1 MSQKSLSLIPMKI
14 LIVDDEMLA
23 RERLVSLLSELDN
36 HFSILEAEHGVD
48 ALTLISKESPEIVL
62 LDIRM
67 PIMDGLEVAHHLAG
81 LESPP
86 AIVFTTAYQDYALEA
101 FDAQAIDYLMKP
113 IRKERLQQ
121 ALRKARALNR
131 INVSELRDHDGSKY
145 SRSHLS
151 ATVQGNLQIIPVNQ
165 IHYLKADQKYV
176 TAVWPGGEL
185 LIDDSLKSLEKEF
198 ALQFIRVHRNA
209 LVSLRHIQGLDKDED
224 GNPCIKLQGI
234 ESPLPVSRR
243 HASNVRK
250 AIKQL

>member
-1 MSQKSLSLIPMKI
+1 
-14 LIVDDEMLA
+14 
-23 RERLVSLLSELDN
+23 
-36 HFSILEAEHGVD
+36 
-48 ALTLISKESPEIVL
+48 
-62 LDIRM
+62 M

-86 AIVFTTAYQDYALEA
+86 AIIFTTAYQDYALEA

-131 INVSELRDHDGSKY
+131 INVSELRDKDDSKY

-176 TAVWPGGEL
+176 TAIWPEGEL
-185 LIDDSLKSLEKEF
+185 LINDSLKSLEKEF
-198 ALQFIRVHRNA
+198 ALRSTWR
-209 LVSLRHIQGLDKDED
+209 
-224 GNPCIKLQGI
+224 P
-234 ESPLPVSRR
+234 
-243 HASNVRK
+243 
-250 AIKQL
+250 

>member
-1 MSQKSLSLIPMKI
+1 MSQKSLFHIPMKI
-14 LIVDDEMLA
+14 LIVDDEKLA
-23 RERLVSLLSELDN
+23 RERLVSLLFELDN
-36 HFSILEAEHGVD
+36 HFSISQAEHGVD
-48 ALTLISKESPEIVL
+48 ALSLISNESPELVL

-86 AIVFTTAYQDYALEA
+86 AIIFTTAYQDYALDA
-101 FDAQAIDYLMKP
+101 FDAHAIDYLMKP

-121 ALRKARALNR
+121 ALGRARALNR
-131 INVSELRDHDGSKY
+131 INVSELREKDDSKY

-151 ATVQGNLQIIPVNQ
+151 ATVQGNLQIIPVEQ

-176 TAVWPGGEL
+176 AAVWPGGEL

-198 ALQFIRVHRNA
+198 ASRFIRIHRNA
-209 LVSLRHIQGLDKDED
+209 LVSLKHIKELDKDED

-234 ESPLPVSRR
+234 ELPLPVSRR

-250 AIKQL
+250 VIKQL

>member
-1 MSQKSLSLIPMKI
+1 MSQKSLFLIPMKI

-23 RERLVSLLSELDN
+23 RERLISLLSELDN
-36 HFSILEAEHGVD
+36 HFSISEAEHGVG
-48 ALTLISKESPEIVL
+48 ALKLISKESPELVL

-67 PIMDGLEVAHHLAG
+67 PVMDGLEVAQHLAG

-86 AIVFTTAYQDYALEA
+86 AIIFTTAYQDYALDA
-101 FDAQAIDYLMKP
+101 FDAHAIDYLMKP

-121 ALRKARALNR
+121 ALGKARALNR
-131 INVSELRDHDGSKY
+131 IDVNELRDNDDSKH

-151 ATVQGNLQIIPVNQ
+151 ATVQGNLQIVPVEQ

-176 TAVWPGGEL
+176 TAVWPGGKL

-198 ALQFIRVHRNA
+198 ALRFIRVHRNA
-209 LVSLRHIQGLDKDED
+209 LVSLSHIQGLDKDED

>member
-1 MSQKSLSLIPMKI
+1 MKI
-14 LIVDDEMLA
+14 LIVDDEILA

-36 HFSILEAEHGVD
+36 NFLISEAEHGVD
-48 ALTLISKESPEIVL
+48 ALNLISKDSPELVL

-67 PIMDGLEVAHHLAG
+67 PVMDGLEVAHHLAG

-86 AIVFTTAYQDYALEA
+86 AIIFTTAYQDYALDA
-101 FDAQAIDYLMKP
+101 FDAHAVDYLMKP
-113 IRKERLQQ
+113 IRKKRLQQ
-121 ALRKARALNR
+121 AIGKARALSR
-131 INVSELRDHDGSKY
+131 INVNELRDNDDSKY

-151 ATVQGNLQIIPVNQ
+151 ATVQGNLQIVPVEK

-176 TAVWPGGEL
+176 TAVWPEGEF
-185 LIDDSLKSLEKEF
+185 LIDDSLKSLGQEF
-198 ALQFIRVHRNA
+198 ASRFIRIHRNT

-243 HASNVRK
+243 HATNVRK
-250 AIKQL
+250 AIKRL

>member
-1 MSQKSLSLIPMKI
+1 MSQKSSFLIPMKI

-36 HFSILEAEHGVD
+36 HFSISEAEHGVD
-48 ALTLISKESPEIVL
+48 ALSMISKESPEIVL

-67 PIMDGLEVAHHLAG
+67 PVMDGLEVAHHLAG

-86 AIVFTTAYQDYALEA
+86 AIIFTTAYQDYALDA
-101 FDAQAIDYLMKP
+101 FDAHAIDYLMKP

-121 ALRKARALNR
+121 AIGRARALNR
-131 INVSELRDHDGSKY
+131 TNVSELRDNDGSNY

-151 ATVQGNLQIIPVNQ
+151 ATVQGNLQIIPVEQ

-176 TAVWPGGEL
+176 TAVWPGGKL
-185 LIDDSLKSLEKEF
+185 LIDDSLKSLEREF
-198 ALQFIRVHRNA
+198 ASRFIRIHRNA
-209 LVSLRHIQGLDKDED
+209 LVSLSHIQGLDKDED

-234 ESPLPVSRR
+234 KSPLPVSRR

>member
-1 MSQKSLSLIPMKI
+1 MKI
-14 LIVDDEMLA
+14 LIVDDEILA

-36 HFSILEAEHGVD
+36 NFLISEAEHGVD
-48 ALTLISKESPEIVL
+48 ALNLISKDSPELVL

-67 PIMDGLEVAHHLAG
+67 PVMDGLEVAHHLTG

-86 AIVFTTAYQDYALEA
+86 AIIFTTAYQDYALDA
-101 FDAQAIDYLMKP
+101 FDAHAVDYLMKP
-113 IRKERLQQ
+113 IRKKRLQQ
-121 ALRKARALNR
+121 AIGKARALSR
-131 INVSELRDHDGSKY
+131 INVNELRDNDDSKY

-151 ATVQGNLQIIPVNQ
+151 ATVQGNLQIVPVEK

-176 TAVWPGGEL
+176 TAVWPEGEF
-185 LIDDSLKSLEKEF
+185 LIDDSLKSLGQEF
-198 ALQFIRVHRNA
+198 ASRFIRIHRNT

-243 HASNVRK
+243 HASKVRK
-250 AIKQL
+250 AIKRL